1 MFFTNSLM
9 SDLLNIDNNY
19 GSSYTK
25 NNQVSCYSSKTDT
38 EYTLT
43 LAVPGFKKSDI
54 ILNTTAVTHT
64 HSTLHVSTNLTD
76 KRLNECAYLYNF
88 KTKFHIPR
96 GYNADDIK
104 ASMQD
109 GILTISIPKSNVLD
123 LNRTITID

>member
-1 MFFTNSLM
+1 MFLTNSLM

-38 EYTLT
+38 EYTLA

-54 ILNTTAVTHT
+54 VLNATAVTHT

-76 KRLNECAYLYNF
+76 DRLNECAYLHNF

-104 ASMQD
+104 ATMQD